1 MHALWECEVVKS
13 VWCSEFEWM
22 NRFKAV
28 QGSFYDLVVRILTKP
43 RVPEIFATR
52 EWFIW
57 SHRNKTQSKESTKP
71 VSKIPEVVR
80 SFLTMFDSSR
90 GPPSQLAKLGSMLLL
105 VSESTLKPITYHF
118 KFVVKIM

>member
-22 NRFKAV
+22 NMFKAV

-52 EWFIW
+52 AWFIW
-57 SHRNKTQSKESTKP
+57 SHRNKTQLKEST
-71 VSKIPEVVR
+71 
-80 SFLTMFDSSR
+80 
-90 GPPSQLAKLGSMLLL
+90 
-105 VSESTLKPITYHF
+105 
-118 KFVVKIM
+118 